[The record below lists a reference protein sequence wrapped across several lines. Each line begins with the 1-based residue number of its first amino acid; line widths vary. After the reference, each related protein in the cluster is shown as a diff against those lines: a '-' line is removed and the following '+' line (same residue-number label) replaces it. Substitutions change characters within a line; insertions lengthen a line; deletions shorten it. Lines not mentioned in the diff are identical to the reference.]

1 MFIIL
6 NRHNKM
12 RFSLYGIAIMEFAPY
27 QKMHTEN
34 GYHNVI
40 GTDNLQRDIYMMFRK
55 SGHCVLNRTINV
67 KQLKSDL
74 PFGDN
79 IIYYPVVQNLV
90 ATTTRLKRVKIGHG
104 RFVP

>member
-1 MFIIL
+1 MANFVSP
-6 NRHNKM
+6 
-12 RFSLYGIAIMEFAPY
+12 F
-27 QKMHTEN
+27 EN
-34 GYHNVI
+34 
-40 GTDNLQRDIYMMFRK
+40 D
-55 SGHCVLNRTINV
+55 GHYVLNRTTNV

-104 RFVP
+104 RLVP